1 MKKLIVTLTILMLFI
16 FTNSSHATQPEEQ
29 RLIIKYKTQH
39 NLLSTQTSQ
48 SPNIEILKLSNK
60 QNLND
65 VIQELKQDKSIE
77 LIEEDTIFYVDEFN
91 SQTLTSIDDSY
102 FNKQWA
108 LNYLNIPKAWN
119 KIEPTNKTIIV
130 AVIDTG
136 IEMQHEDLKNKIH
149 PDGYNFILD
158 NNEIYDLHG
167 HGTNISGVIA
177 AEANNLKGIA
187 GITGLLNIQI
197 LPLQVSQDGSIK
209 LSDFI
214 KAINYAIDKD
224 VDIINA
230 SFSSSNYSE
239 ILNQVIQDAVNQGI
253 IFVAGSGNQGHN
265 NYHYPASY
273 DNVISVGSIGKDE
286 NVSYFSN
293 YNDKVD
299 IVAPGEKIYTTTIN
313 NSYIYKGGTS
323 LSTSV
328 VSGVIAIMKSISP
341 SLTQQEIYD
350 ILITTAND
358 KGEEGKDIYY
368 GYGIIN
374 PLNAINKIYNYES
387 EIYKN
392 WGIKIDVEKNKIWTI
407 IFNKNVD
414 KLYVSSENVYIKD
427 IYGNKINQ
435 DICVDNNKIIIY
447 PPGEEYLFENSYKLY
462 VTDKIKSINNDYLI
476 ENVEMMFIVKE

>member
-1 MKKLIVTLTILMLFI
+1 MKKLIIILTMLILFI

-39 NLLSTQTSQ
+39 NLLSTQTNQ

-65 VIQELKQDKSIE
+65 VIKELKQDESIE
-77 LIEEDTIFYVDEFN
+77 LVEEDIVFYIDEFN
-91 SQTLTSIDDSY
+91 DHTLTSIDDLH

-108 LNYLNIPKAWN
+108 LNYLNIPKVWN

-136 IEMQHEDLKNKIH
+136 IETQHEDLKNKIH

-177 AEANNLKGIA
+177 AEANNLKGIT
-187 GITGLLNIQI
+187 GITGLLDIQI

-239 ILNQVIQDAVNQGI
+239 ILNQVIQDAINQGI
-253 IFVAGSGNQGHN
+253 IFVAGSGNNGYN

-313 NSYIYKGGTS
+313 NSYVYKGGTS
-323 LSTSV
+323 LSTSI
-328 VSGVIAIMKSISP
+328 VSGVIAIMKSINP

-407 IFNKNVD
+407 KFNKNVD
-414 KLYVSSENVYIKD
+414 ELYVSSENVYIKD
-427 IYGNKINQ
+427 IYGNKIIQ

-447 PPGEEYLFENSYKLY
+447 PPVEEYLFENSYKLY